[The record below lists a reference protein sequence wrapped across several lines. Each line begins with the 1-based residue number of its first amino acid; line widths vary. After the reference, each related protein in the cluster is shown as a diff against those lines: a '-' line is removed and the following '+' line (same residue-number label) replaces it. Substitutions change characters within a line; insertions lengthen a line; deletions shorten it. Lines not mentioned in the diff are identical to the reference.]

1 MLYIFGFSKKKV
13 FDVDVHLGI
22 LKMFPRTDISVRL
35 YIYKEFRTKIEI
47 FQFHSA
53 LHSRES
59 FNLENLSSPSYF
71 TSYKKKPLKV
81 SAKSAFFLSIQSSIF
96 LTWCLDMFRNFDMWH
111 RKWKRSLTE
120 VDTFWSEDKLSFGP
134 HPIIGRTCNRPPIST
149 VEKVVFSSNYQTIQ

>member
-1 MLYIFGFSKKKV
+1 MYVLYTTYLARGTVHVFRFSKKIFV

-59 FNLENLSSPSYF
+59 FNLE
-71 TSYKKKPLKV
+71 KPIFSIIFHILQEKAIKSFGKV
-81 SAKSAFFLSIQSSIF
+81 SLFYQYTVAFFLPG
-96 LTWCLDMFRNFDMWH
+96 
-111 RKWKRSLTE
+111 
-120 VDTFWSEDKLSFGP
+120 V
-134 HPIIGRTCNRPPIST
+134 
-149 VEKVVFSSNYQTIQ
+149 

>member
-1 MLYIFGFSKKKV
+1 MLN
-13 FDVDVHLGI
+13 VDVHLGI

-59 FNLENLSSPSYF
+59 FNLE
-71 TSYKKKPLKV
+71 KPIFSIIFHILQEKAIKSFGEV
-81 SAKSAFFLSIQSSIF
+81 SFFLSIQSSIF

-134 HPIIGRTCNRPPIST
+134 HPIIGRTCNRPLLST
-149 VEKVVFSSNYQTIQ
+149 VDKVVFSSNYQTI

>member
-1 MLYIFGFSKKKV
+1 MVTLFQAKRQSEKRYFYQHTYEILCQNLLSNKCIQCTIQLVVHIFRFSKKIFV

-59 FNLENLSSPSYF
+59 FNLE
-71 TSYKKKPLKV
+71 KPIFSIIFHILQEKAIKSFGKV
-81 SAKSAFFLSIQSSIF
+81 SFFI
-96 LTWCLDMFRNFDMWH
+96 N
-111 RKWKRSLTE
+111 
-120 VDTFWSEDKLSFGP
+120 
-134 HPIIGRTCNRPPIST
+134 T
-149 VEKVVFSSNYQTIQ
+149 V